1 MEEQGVIEKRVT
13 LLNRQKLGMDFE
25 VIASVKLGLPNRE
38 NLQNFETLVQNWP
51 EVTDCM
57 TVTGAV
63 DYVVHIVTTDMHA
76 YDDFLRDKILGT
88 ELVSD
93 VQSRI
98 VIRSTKRS
106 SSLPLNLLKTSSS
119 PD

>member
-13 LLNRQKLGMDFE
+13 LLNRQKLGLDFE
-25 VIASVKLGLPNRE
+25 VIASVKLGLPNRD
-38 NLQNFETLVQNWP
+38 NLNAFETMVKSWP

-76 YDDFLRDKILGT
+76 YDDFLRDKLLGS

-106 SSLPLNLLKTSSS
+106 SSLPLNLLKVSATE
-119 PD
+119 